1 MGSWFFDRPDLYNP
15 PIDYV
20 YNAEPKNTLKTRE
33 EISTYNYKALR
44 CFCRIKKLGTKGLKR
59 ELEDRVWEYLNRKK
73 PKYEI
78 VGNYIVFSD

>member
-20 YNAEPKNTLKTRE
+20 YNPEPKNTFKTRE